1 MMGHTYQFVPTKGEE
16 FFNHKQN
23 NLTKSSPLYD
33 ITVKRENAYTRYK
46 AFLTPAF
53 LCNDNQQKNSNA

>member
-33 ITVKRENAYTRYK
+33 TH
-46 AFLTPAF
+46 
-53 LCNDNQQKNSNA
+53 